1 MSVFAKT
8 YLSSLTTNISTIHS
22 GKYFQG
28 VEHIFSNIEGNIQV
42 FHQQQ
47 PTLLKKIF
55 KMLTF
60 QLTSSD
66 EDF

>member
-1 MSVFAKT
+1 M
-8 YLSSLTTNISTIHS
+8 IHS
-22 GKYFQG
+22 GKCFEG